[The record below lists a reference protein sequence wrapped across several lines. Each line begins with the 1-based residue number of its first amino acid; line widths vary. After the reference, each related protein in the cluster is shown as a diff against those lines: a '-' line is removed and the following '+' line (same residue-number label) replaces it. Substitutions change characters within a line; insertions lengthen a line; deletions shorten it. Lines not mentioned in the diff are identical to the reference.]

1 MEKIAEQEA
10 RSKAIQTP
18 IVRREYWRGQVEQWR
33 DSGLTQKEYCNREGI
48 SLERLGTWK
57 RRLDREGQEQTGALV
72 AVPSKTVS
80 SALSTPGTMLRLV
93 VNERFRVEIPDAFS
107 PVTLQTVLH
116 VLDRL

>member
-1 MEKIAEQEA
+1 MKEVAEQA
-10 RSKAIQTP
+10 GSKATQTP
-18 IVRREYWRGQVEQWR
+18 IERREYWRGQVAQWR
-33 DSGLTQKEYCNREGI
+33 DSGLTQKEYCNKEGI

-80 SALSTPGTMLRLV
+80 SALSTSGTMLRLV
-93 VNERFRVEIPDAFS
+93 VNERYRVEIPDAFS